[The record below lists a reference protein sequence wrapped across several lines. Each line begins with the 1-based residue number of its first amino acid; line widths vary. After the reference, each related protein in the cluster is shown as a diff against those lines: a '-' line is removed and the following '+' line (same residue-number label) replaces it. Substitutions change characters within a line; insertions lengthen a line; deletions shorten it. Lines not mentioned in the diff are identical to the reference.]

1 MRKLVIL
8 LCVFAFEF
16 LHSQVTLRITSIPAN
31 TPTNA
36 VIYVAGSFNTW
47 NPSNQAY
54 IMQPDGLGTWQITI
68 PEATGTVEYKFTRGS
83 WTTVEGNALGA
94 YLPNRTFTFSGS
106 PQVINLTILS
116 WEDLSGSAGTSTAAS
131 NVQILSNSFF
141 IPQLNRYRKI
151 WIYLPPD
158 YQTTTKTY
166 PVLYMQDG
174 QNLFDN
180 LTSYA
185 GEWHIDET
193 LNTLH
198 AQGNYGAIVVGI
210 ENGGTERLNEY
221 SPWVNS
227 QYGGGQGA
235 AYMQFIAETLKPFI
249 DANFRTKP
257 QSQFNALIGSSMGA
271 FISTYGGVEYP
282 QLFSKIGAFSPA
294 FWFAQTELNAYINIT
309 THPLNNFRIY
319 FVAGTN
325 EWATVVTDAEQIK
338 TTLESKGVLPSN
350 VYTKFDS
357 YGTHS
362 ENYWSGEF
370 AAAYQWLFQNESL
383 NLSDNSLLKP
393 IIYKLAS
400 DSFFVSGLD
409 HEIAADIFSVLGM
422 KVGSLKLI
430 NGINPIELSLPKGV
444 YILKNNDLQ
453 LKFTN

>member
-1 MRKLVIL
+1 MKKLFIL

-16 LHSQVTLRITSIPAN
+16 LHAQVTFRITSIPAN

-47 NPSNQAY
+47 NPSSQTY

-68 PEATGTVEYKFTRGS
+68 PEGTGTVEYKFTRGS
-83 WTTVEGNALGA
+83 WTTVEGNAAGA
-94 YLPNRTFTFSGS
+94 YLPNRTCTFSGS
-106 PQVINLTILS
+106 PQVINLTIQS
-116 WEDLSGSAGTSTAAS
+116 WEDLSGSSGTSTAAS
-131 NVQILSNSFF
+131 NVQILSSSFF

-151 WIYLPPD
+151 WLYLPPD
-158 YQTTTKTY
+158 YQTTTKSY

-180 LTSYA
+180 LTSFA

-221 SPWVNS
+221 SPWVNA

-235 AYMQFIAETLKPFI
+235 AYMQFVAETLKPVI
-249 DANFRTKP
+249 DATFRTKP
-257 QSQFNALIGSSMGA
+257 QPQFNALIGSSMGA

-282 QLFSKIGAFSPA
+282 DLFSKIGAFSPA
-294 FWFAQTELNAYINIT
+294 FWFAQTELNSYVNTT
-309 THPLNNFRIY
+309 THNLNNFRIY

-325 EWATVVTDAEQIK
+325 EGATVVADAEQIK
-338 TTLESKGVLPSN
+338 TTLESKGVLSSN
-350 VYTKFDS
+350 VYTKYDS

-362 ENYWSGEF
+362 ESYWSGEF
-370 AAAYQWLFQNESL
+370 AAAYLWLFQNESL
-383 NLSDNSLLKP
+383 NLSENSLLKP
-393 IIYKLAS
+393 TIYKLVT

-409 HEIAADIFSVLGM
+409 HEIAADIFSVIGIKL
-422 KVGSLKLI
+422 GSLRLI
-430 NGINPIELSLPKGV
+430 NGLNPIELSLPKGV
-444 YILKNNDLQ
+444 YFLKNNNLQ